1 MLSTD
6 EIILKILRKERENGN
21 PILERFKIMYPK
33 ENLAE
38 ESNYIMVACV
48 SAENNLEGMDFTIY
62 DPYKNN
68 RSGRRGYLGFLP
80 PDSDEMYAIKVNN
93 DLVDAVASK
102 LLVYVKDSSSGGK
115 ASKQKNKK

>member
-1 MLSTD
+1 MRVEQMKRSHNYHPNFYCYEVSD
-6 EIILKILRKERENGN
+6 EFFFL
-21 PILERFKIMYPK
+21 
-33 ENLAE
+33 
-38 ESNYIMVACV
+38 V
-48 SAENNLEGMDFTIY
+48 EGMDFTIY